1 MTEASNLQTMFKEYK
16 IKIKEEARK
25 TAKVAISK
33 MDRKISDLNKEITG
47 IMSNASLTE
56 EEKKVNSATA
66 LEIINQIEKSR
77 HNSIR
82 LQTAARNK
90 LEGETVSKY

>member
-1 MTEASNLQTMFKEYK
+1 
-16 IKIKEEARK
+16 
-25 TAKVAISK
+25 

-47 IMSNASLTE
+47 IMNNASLTE
-56 EEKKVNSATA
+56 EEKKLNSATA

-90 LEGETVSKY
+90 LEGETVSKYWSQLNKERTPRDTILALKSLGLRLKS